1 MPLALNESNLKTV
14 LVCGSTGVGKSKFIN
29 TLTGSKLPVGRST
42 YSETSEVIDDVPLIK
57 YGDKYIQLV
66 DTPGFQDTRYG
77 NEIPV
82 FRNIIDWLAA
92 RYSGKLRTV
101 GIIFLRPIEQTR
113 VLRPEAQ
120 LMQMFK
126 DLCGEDCLDRIV
138 LVTTRWHPDSDEEEE
153 AREKEIITDV
163 KRFGT
168 YGSKKVRAQRLQ
180 NRYTKEDGM
189 GIVQLFAPRTPVTLQ
204 AQREVVDVGLTYNQ
218 TTAGAHLE
226 IILLDIIERL
236 TEDNRYPRKDWEYA
250 LQQVQTLQERPIF
263 WPALGRIIGGIA
275 TFGISEIVR
284 D

>member
-120 LMQMFK
+120 LMQM
-126 DLCGEDCLDRIV
+126 
-138 LVTTRWHPDSDEEEE
+138 WHPDSDEEEE